1 MAADRGQWPLHA
13 KKVKPLQLEKM
24 IEDEQEMQE
33 HMQLVW
39 RILNDATLY
48 QEATKYHE
56 CCPSSNFAIK
66 DAETLCEAQSLR
78 DVQAKDA
85 KGCSI
90 AFDTEE
96 EVRRRRRPIIDTLA
110 DNVLG
115 MFAPKVTFSTLLA
128 VKALSRW
135 RYALAFDF
143 AAYYHQFPLADQ
155 VGECLS
161 FRIGDRHFAP
171 TRAPMGHKNMVYV
184 AQATTIMLARRAVKI
199 AEAQTSVEYD
209 IIIDNVVFVGDDR
222 ESLAR
227 VEAAFN
233 ELCAKYDVTYSEQ
246 STITETFEYR
256 GLAFDLAKHTVCLK
270 KKWIDVKWKPRVAH
284 VIKTRKVTPEQL
296 DSLAGMAAW
305 AIGALDIKADVFFFW
320 KFVAHAAHA
329 RRKDKSMLVWPVAL
343 QALRIIDDIVKNNEP
358 VQPVMGKRDVSKW
371 RVFVSD
377 AALEGGKASW
387 GAVVM
392 DPTTG
397 QVAWTSEVIMQPPH
411 EILSIN
417 YWEMYAVRHGLLR
430 LKKYIPFGT
439 TVATFV
445 DNQVAIAVLEKTR
458 TPAYHLYQEMHMTRQ
473 LVHDNAWEM
482 LLAWVPSAENPTDGL
497 SREKGFNMY
506 DRGLLEKLSQR
517 SMAWV
522 VTTQPAMRGALL
534 EAPELTPL
542 GSG

>member
-222 ESLAR
+222 ES
-227 VEAAFN
+227 
-233 ELCAKYDVTYSEQ
+233 
-246 STITETFEYR
+246 
-256 GLAFDLAKHTVCLK
+256 
-270 KKWIDVKWKPRVAH
+270 
-284 VIKTRKVTPEQL
+284 
-296 DSLAGMAAW
+296 
-305 AIGALDIKADVFFFW
+305 
-320 KFVAHAAHA
+320 
-329 RRKDKSMLVWPVAL
+329 
-343 QALRIIDDIVKNNEP
+343 
-358 VQPVMGKRDVSKW
+358 
-371 RVFVSD
+371 
-377 AALEGGKASW
+377 
-387 GAVVM
+387 
-392 DPTTG
+392 
-397 QVAWTSEVIMQPPH
+397 
-411 EILSIN
+411 
-417 YWEMYAVRHGLLR
+417 
-430 LKKYIPFGT
+430 
-439 TVATFV
+439 
-445 DNQVAIAVLEKTR
+445 
-458 TPAYHLYQEMHMTRQ
+458 
-473 LVHDNAWEM
+473 
-482 LLAWVPSAENPTDGL
+482 
-497 SREKGFNMY
+497 
-506 DRGLLEKLSQR
+506 
-517 SMAWV
+517 
-522 VTTQPAMRGALL
+522 
-534 EAPELTPL
+534 
-542 GSG
+542 